1 MQILSTDAIRS
12 DKCLL
17 SKKHLS
23 VICLCQE
30 VFFLYCTSNTLLR
43 GISFLPVFTFPS
55 FWCPCFVVSQ
65 NLKLCSTLCWHY
77 KELHKQTYS
86 MSHVH
91 IRSLRNE
98 VFNNI
103 QFSCLHCNMKW
114 TAPMLDGRVYL
125 ASLGMEQLLHDD
137 IASQFSVK
145 YIIFV

>member
-1 MQILSTDAIRS
+1 
-12 DKCLL
+12 
-17 SKKHLS
+17 
-23 VICLCQE
+23 
-30 VFFLYCTSNTLLR
+30 
-43 GISFLPVFTFPS
+43 
-55 FWCPCFVVSQ
+55 
-65 NLKLCSTLCWHY
+65 
-77 KELHKQTYS
+77 

-137 IASQFSVK
+137 IASQISVK